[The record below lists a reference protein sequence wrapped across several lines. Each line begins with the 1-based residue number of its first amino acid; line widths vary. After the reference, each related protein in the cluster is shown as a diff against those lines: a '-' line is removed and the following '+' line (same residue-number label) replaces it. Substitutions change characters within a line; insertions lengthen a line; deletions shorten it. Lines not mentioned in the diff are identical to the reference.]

1 MPLLDFWK
9 SSPAS
14 VLSLS
19 IEQIVSSAG
28 DGKLRDDTAG
38 SVELRTFLAEVQTK
52 QLRAYAE
59 GCLSSAFT
67 KSGHVLQDIVNELGR
82 RLDFSVINGR
92 YQGTTNRIGSDGLWR
107 SPDGHDLVVEVKTT
121 DAYRISLDTIARYR
135 DEHTARGDVGTKN
148 SMLIVVGRGDT
159 GELEAQVRGSR
170 HAWDMRLISIES
182 LLKLVDLKEST
193 EEAMTAAKIRGV
205 LRPAEYTRL
214 DGLIDVLFTA
224 AKDVEDRDSTEPDA
238 ESADRTTD
246 WVFTAPE
253 LLSAKRDVIISAVSR
268 RLNRSLIQKSRATF
282 WDSEKIVR
290 AACSISKRYERQKS
304 VAYWYAFHPSWDEF
318 LGEAKDAFVI
328 LGGMDID
335 FCFVIPLEVLRSR
348 LSELNTTTKPD
359 GGIYWH
365 IKIMEP
371 STGAYALQMPK
382 SGQHLPLAKYTV
394 SLGEKSA

>member
-9 SSPAS
+9 SNPAA

-28 DGKLRDDTAG
+28 DGKLRDDTNSAG
-38 SVELRTFLAEVQTK
+38 ELRTFLAEVHSN
-52 QLRAYAE
+52 QLRAYAD
-59 GCLSSAFT
+59 GCLTNAFP
-67 KSGHVLQDIVNELGR
+67 KSGHVLQDVVNELGR
-82 RLDFSVINGR
+82 RLDFAVSNGR

-107 SPDGHDLVVEVKTT
+107 SPEGHDLVVEVKTT

-135 DEHTARGDVGTKN
+135 DQHIARGEVSSNN
-148 SMLIVVGRGDT
+148 SMLVVVGRGDT

-193 EEAMTAAKIRGV
+193 EEPTTAAKIRDV

-214 DGLIDVLFTA
+214 DGLIDILFTA
-224 AKDVEDRDSTEPDA
+224 AKDVEDQDATEPD
-238 ESADRTTD
+238 SQSGDKTSD
-246 WVFTAPE
+246 WEFTAPA
-253 LLSAKRDVIISAVSR
+253 LLSAKRDLIIAAVSR
-268 RLNRSLIQKSRATF
+268 HLGRPLIQKSRATF
-282 WDSEKIVR
+282 WDSEKLIR
-290 AACSISKRYERQKS
+290 AVCSISKRYERQKS
-304 VAYWYAFHPSWDEF
+304 VAYWYAFHPAWDSF
-318 LGEAKDAFVI
+318 LGDGKEAFIV

-335 FCFVIPLEVLRSR
+335 FCLVIPLDVLRRR

-365 IKIMEP
+365 MKILEP
-371 STGAYALQMPK
+371 TATTYALQMPK
-382 SGQHLPLAKYTV
+382 SGQHLALAEYTV
-394 SLGEKSA
+394 SLS

>member
-9 SSPAS
+9 TSPAS
-14 VLSLS
+14 VLTLT

-28 DGKLRDDTAG
+28 DGKLRDDNV
-38 SVELRTFLAEVQTK
+38 SSSELRAFLSEVQTK

-59 GCLSSAFT
+59 GCLSNAFP
-67 KSGHVLQDIVNELGR
+67 KSGHVLQDVVNELGR
-82 RLDFSVINGR
+82 RLDYTVTNGR

-107 SPDGHDLVVEVKTT
+107 SPEGHDLVVEVKTT

-135 DEHTARGDVGTKN
+135 DEHTARGDVGTRN

-182 LLKLVDLKEST
+182 LLRLVELKEST
-193 EEAMTAAKIRGV
+193 EESSTAAKIRGV

-214 DGLIDVLFTA
+214 DGLIDILFTA
-224 AKDVEDRDSTEPDA
+224 AKDVEDIDSTEPDTP
-238 ESADRTTD
+238 STDRTSD
-246 WVFTAPE
+246 WEFTAPA
-253 LLSAKRDVIISAVSR
+253 LLSAKRDLIISAVSR
-268 RLNRSLIQKSRATF
+268 KIGRPLIQKSRATF
-282 WDSEKIVR
+282 WDSEKSIR
-290 AACSISKRYERQKS
+290 ASCSISKRYERQKS
-304 VAYWYAFHPSWDEF
+304 IAYWYAFHPAWNSF
-318 LGEAKDAFVI
+318 LGDGKEAYVI

-335 FCFVIPLEVLRSR
+335 FCFVIPLEIVRYK

-365 IKIMEP
+365 MKILEP
-371 STGAYALQMPK
+371 TQGVFALQMPK
-382 SGQHLPLAKYTV
+382 TGDHLSLATYAV
-394 SLGEKSA
+394 SLGER

>member
-14 VLSLS
+14 VLSLN

-28 DGKLRDDTAG
+28 DGKLRDDAA
-38 SVELRTFLAEVQTK
+38 SSAELRTFLAEVQTR

-59 GCLSSAFT
+59 GCLSSAFP
-67 KSGHVLQDIVNELGR
+67 KSGHVLQDVVNELGR
-82 RLDFSVINGR
+82 RLDFAVSNGR

-107 SPDGHDLVVEVKTT
+107 SPEGHDLVVEVKTT
-121 DAYRISLDTIARYR
+121 DAYRISLDNIARYR
-135 DEHTARGDVGTKN
+135 DEHTAKGDVSTGN

-193 EEAMTAAKIRGV
+193 EEPTTAAKIRGV

-214 DGLIDVLFTA
+214 DGLIDILFTA
-224 AKDVEDRDSTEPDA
+224 AKDVEDQDSTEPDTQ
-238 ESADRTTD
+238 STDRASD
-246 WVFTAPE
+246 WEFTAPA
-253 LLSAKRDVIISAVSR
+253 LLSAKRDLIISAVSR
-268 RLNRSLIQKSRATF
+268 HLGRPLIQKSRATF
-282 WDSEKIVR
+282 WDSEKVVR

-304 VAYWYAFHPSWDEF
+304 VAYWYAFHPTWDEF
-318 LGEAKDAFVI
+318 LGDGKEAFVI

-335 FCFVIPLEVLRSR
+335 FCFVLPLAVLRSR
-348 LSELNTTTKPD
+348 LPELNTTTKPD

-365 IKIMEP
+365 MKILEP
-371 STGAYALQMPK
+371 TLGTYALQMPK
-382 SGQHLPLAKYTV
+382 TGKHLSLSEYTV
-394 SLGEKSA
+394 SLDEKSA